1 MVLMTTHVVPGTRL
15 ERAQSTLIT
24 IGPAVVNGGLT
35 TFLALLLLGFSQSH
49 VFVTFFK
56 VSPSNAGIISQ
67 CHHGKAPVECGTAG
81 NCIKTHG
88 TASNTLFLLISCW
101 PVSETSLS

>member
-1 MVLMTTHVVPGTRL
+1 L
-15 ERAQSTLIT
+15 ERAQSTLTT

-56 VSPSNAGIISQ
+56 VRK
-67 CHHGKAPVECGTAG
+67 C
-81 NCIKTHG
+81 
-88 TASNTLFLLISCW
+88 FM
-101 PVSETSLS
+101 